1 LDSGISLF
9 SEDAALLAFRR
20 RKYHRIAKQ
29 MNKIT
34 IKGTA
39 TPIPTFAPVERP
51 LFDGVDVGAVFK
63 VEEEVGE
70 GEGV

>member
-1 LDSGISLF
+1 
-9 SEDAALLAFRR
+9 
-20 RKYHRIAKQ
+20 

>member
-1 LDSGISLF
+1 MI
-9 SEDAALLAFRR
+9 
-20 RKYHRIAKQ
+20 
-29 MNKIT
+29 KIT

-39 TPIPTFAPVERP
+39 TPIPIFAPAERP

-70 GEGV
+70 GEEVLTLCDWVVNDVVARDRAAVL